1 MSVGGVVVAVGAGSV
16 VAFVFTSRLSLSPV
30 GVLGLVVVVE
40 SVSFLLSSM
49 CASVFLASSSA
60 CSWSLLGCLWVL
72 SWVLVVGLV
81 RLSSWSRVTWVM
93 MVDGVL
99 LAGVG

>member
-1 MSVGGVVVAVGAGSV
+1 MSVGGVVVAVGVGSV
-16 VAFVFTSRLSLSPV
+16 VAFVLTSRLSLSIV

-40 SVSFLLSSM
+40 SVSLLLSSM
-49 CASVFLASSSA
+49 CASVFLASSSS
-60 CSWSLLGCLWVL
+60 CSWNLLGCLCVL